1 MIIRK
6 VITHVLDKSVDTPI
20 LSEVEQAI
28 TPEIDVFYQKILR
41 KIFRDDDLRLAKF
54 SDYNNNIVR
63 VSTDHVIYDDKAF
76 ITASQSI
83 AACLFNVMKA
93 NSELDSCDLAVVSF
107 TYKDVNQAAV
117 VMLDYKSLYNHS
129 IDVVDDCVQVKLI
142 GNDMG
147 IQAGSRIRNA
157 IIVEPSGVNDEWQLR
172 ILDKQGERQERDT
185 AFVTGFVN
193 AKKVLDERYMTK
205 MFVRVS
211 EGFIQNTYGTEPKVI
226 EDTLSALYYNVKEG
240 QEIDL
245 EFMANELFGGD
256 DYRKTL
262 YKGIFKERGIT
273 NFAIDESWVKK
284 KLKRRKLQTNTKI
297 KISGLAE
304 DFEDPAK
311 FRMVKNENGTVDLHI
326 RNVEFI
332 EI

>member
-185 AFVTGFVN
+185 AFVTNFVN
-193 AKKVLDERYMTK
+193 AKKVLDERHLTK
-205 MFVRVS
+205 KFVRKS
-211 EGFIQNTYGTEPKVI
+211 EGFIQNAYGTEPVRV
-226 EDTLSALYYNVKEG
+226 EDALSVLYYNVKEG
-240 QEIDL
+240 QEIDT
-245 EFMANELFGGD
+245 ERMADELFRED
-256 DYRKTL
+256 DYRQTL
-262 YKGIFKERGIT
+262 YKEILKEHGIT
-273 NFAIDESWVKK
+273 RFVIDKTWVEK

-304 DFEDPAK
+304 DFEDPMK
-311 FRMVKNENGTVDLHI
+311 FRMVKNKNGTVDLHI

>member
-6 VITHVLDKSVDTPI
+6 VITHVLDKNAGTPI

-41 KIFRDDDLRLAKF
+41 KILRDDDLRLAKF

-93 NSELDSCDLAVVSF
+93 NPELDSCDLAVVSF

-185 AFVTGFVN
+185 AFVTNFVN
-193 AKKVLDERYMTK
+193 AKKVLDERHLTK
-205 MFVRVS
+205 KFVRKS
-211 EGFIQNTYGTEPKVI
+211 EGFIQNAYGTEPARV
-226 EDTLSALYYNVKEG
+226 EDALSVLYYNVKEG
-240 QEIDL
+240 QEIDT
-245 EFMANELFGGD
+245 ERMADELFRED
-256 DYRKTL
+256 DYRQTL
-262 YKGIFKERGIT
+262 YKEILKEHGIT
-273 NFAIDESWVKK
+273 RFVIDKTWVEK

-304 DFEDPAK
+304 DFEDPMK